1 KLEKNRKK
9 LEIQVSQLAAAVTS
23 RDDVSSVEN
32 NGFCKMLS
40 SRIENPL
47 CKYSGFFQG
56 LGDRDYVN
64 SQEVVSSISAKL
76 PLVEKIPP
84 YTTWIFL
91 DRNQRM
97 AEDQSVVGRRRIYY
111 DQHGSEALICSDSEE
126 EIAEAEPQ
134 KHQFSKS
141 EDRILKMVSQEHG
154 LGEEVL
160 DILTQFI
167 GGTTSEIQMSR
178 GGFLMIVGD
187 LRWAQSHVLQ
197 PSYSFHMF
205 LLYIQERDNMLKE
218 EDMGNCGGIGPDESI
233 FLDKGLSAALD
244 SFDNL
249 FCRRCLVFDCRL
261 HGCSQGLNH
270 SSEKQTYSSDSEED
284 VTPCSDQCCLL
295 LRSVKDLPEG
305 SAKGAL
311 HRTKSKPL
319 EVECR
324 TEISLESA
332 EP

>member
-1 KLEKNRKK
+1 EKLEKNRKK
-9 LEIQVSQLAAAVTS
+9 LEIQVQLAAAVTS

-47 CKYSGFFQG
+47 CKYSGFSQG

-76 PLVEKIPP
+76 PFVEKIPP

-126 EIAEAEPQ
+126 EIAEAEPR

-167 GGTTSEIQMSR
+167 GGTTSEIQ
-178 GGFLMIVGD
+178 
-187 LRWAQSHVLQ
+187 
-197 PSYSFHMF
+197 
-205 LLYIQERDNMLKE
+205 ERYDMLKE
-218 EDMGNCGGIGPDESI
+218 EDMGNYGGIWPDESI

-249 FCRRCLVFDCRL
+249 FCRRCLVLELRYLTVDCM
-261 HGCSQGLNH
+261 
-270 SSEKQTYSSDSEED
+270 D
-284 VTPCSDQCCLL
+284 VL
-295 LRSVKDLPEG
+295 K
-305 SAKGAL
+305 
-311 HRTKSKPL
+311 
-319 EVECR
+319 
-324 TEISLESA
+324 
-332 EP
+332 